1 MRDGEMHA
9 LAALGA
15 LAFTAALSL
24 PTLWFTDARADS
36 APLEDMEVIEASLA
50 YKKPDAPRQPQK
62 PKQVAAPEVKP
73 EGVSRDETKK
83 VDEKKEPKKEDKP
96 PDVVDPLAKYLRPQE
111 DGATGTTDDRE
122 GSADGDE
129 LGRGNITKGDPYFQR
144 LWVDLDWT
152 VPELARTGGP
162 ETIACL
168 VFAGDGTIPKTS
180 FKSQGDDDI
189 ATLADSAIKKLQA
202 KRNATPEEV
211 PIHLL
216 KRLTSKGICFNLT
229 AK

>member
-1 MRDGEMHA
+1 MHA
-9 LAALGA
+9 MAALGA

-24 PTLWFTDARADS
+24 PTMWFTDARADT

-50 YKKPDAPRQPQK
+50 YKKPNTPKQPQK
-62 PKQVAAPEVKP
+62 PRQQPNPEVKV

-83 VDEKKEPKKEDKP
+83 VDETKKDPKPDTKP
-96 PDVVDPLAKYLRPQE
+96 ADVVDPLAKYARPQ
-111 DGATGTTDDRE
+111 DDTDVGKTDDRE

-162 ETIACL
+162 ETVACL

-180 FKSQGDDDI
+180 FKTKGDDDI
-189 ATLADSAIKKLQA
+189 ATLADAAIKKLQA

-216 KRLTSKGICFNLT
+216 KSLTSKGICFNLT